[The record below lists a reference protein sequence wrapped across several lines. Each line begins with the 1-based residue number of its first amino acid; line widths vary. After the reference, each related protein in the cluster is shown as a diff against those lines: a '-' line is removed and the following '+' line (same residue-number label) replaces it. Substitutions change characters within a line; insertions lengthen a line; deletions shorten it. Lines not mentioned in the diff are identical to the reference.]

1 MSHSQVPQG
10 RGGFPGMQWSQAGG
24 LGGLSAS
31 PEFFCSQSTWEGTG
45 REAAAIQQPS
55 LFPTTPNME
64 SDSGKG
70 RAS

>member
-24 LGGLSAS
+24 LGGLIAS

-45 REAAAIQQPS
+45 REAAAI
-55 LFPTTPNME
+55 
-64 SDSGKG
+64 
-70 RAS
+70 